1 MDEYVHLLSN
11 LKDFNNNSKIVISS
25 KTNDLDLLK
34 YYISIQTPINNKINS
49 LLENIIDVKK
59 LETENKSLFSLDET
73 NFVKEINSR
82 NFKKKINE
90 ILTEYQKDQ
99 KKALFLSCKVYL
111 IEKYFKNKSVFP
123 SMHKM

>member
-1 MDEYVHLLSN
+1 MDEYIHFLSN

-34 YYISIQTPINNKINS
+34 YYVSIQTPINNKIS
-49 LLENIIDVKK
+49 ILLEKIIDVKK
-59 LETENKSLFSLDET
+59 LETENKALFSLDE
-73 NFVKEINSR
+73 NSFLKEINSR

-90 ILTEYQKDQ
+90 ILTEYEKDQ

-111 IEKYFKNKSVFP
+111 LEKYFKNKDVFP